1 MAIPSLDSYL
11 FATLSTAPKEKTFS
25 INELLDPIA
34 HTLNISNDDLAITL
48 SSGGSKHKNQIH
60 WSLVFLTM
68 AHLLSRVRRGIYQI
82 TPEGITYL
90 STHKRLTRKDLYK
103 FPDYRLWITGFSK
116 SKDKSIAE
124 GLYSHQDHTSDA
136 TPEEDI
142 DNAINTINGALAS
155 ELLEAIKNNSSQF
168 FEQLVV
174 DVMLAMGYGGSIQ
187 DAGKAF
193 KTTNDGGIDGL
204 IKEDKLGLSSI
215 YLQAKRWE
223 NTVGRPEI
231 QAFAGALIGRH
242 STRGVFITTSKF
254 SNEAIEYAKS
264 LSQPI
269 IILIDGEKLV
279 QLMIE
284 YNVGVSTQRTYE
296 IKRIDSDYFNEDA

>member
-11 FATLSTAPKEKTFS
+11 FATLSTAPKDTPFS
-25 INELLDPIA
+25 INEVVEPVTQML
-34 HTLNISNDDLAITL
+34 HVSKEDLALTL
-48 SSGGSKHKNQIH
+48 SSGKSKHKNQIR

-82 TPEGITYL
+82 TPEGLAYL
-90 STHKRLTRKDLYK
+90 ASHSSLTRKDLYQ
-103 FPDYRLWITGFSK
+103 FPDYRLWIKNSTK
-116 SKDKSIAE
+116 SKEKSCNKE
-124 GLYSHQDHTSDA
+124 TSVHQDMTSDS

-174 DVMLAMGYGGSIQ
+174 DVMLAMGYGGSLQ

-193 KTTNDGGIDGL
+193 KTTGDGGIDGF

-215 YLQAKRWE
+215 YLQAKRWD

-231 QAFAGALIGRH
+231 QAFAGALMGRH

-254 SNEAIEYAKS
+254 SNEAIEYAKL
-264 LSQPI
+264 LSQPT

-296 IKRIDSDYFNEDA
+296 VKRIDSDYFNEDA